1 MKKSQFLC
9 KQRGATAII
18 LAISAVPILY
28 GVTLAVQTGQNM
40 SVEAGLQDSVDAAC
54 LAAASTYKGLI
65 NKDPLQAATYIA
77 PAIQAANEAFRVNMG
92 NKAEATNID
101 ITVTLTDEGLF
112 QCVASTTVPQILG
125 KVMGVE
131 KLDLESDACGGLTE
145 QAISTTLARCPA
157 TVQEESCVP
166 KVDVTINNNKPAA
179 CGQIAM
185 AERTIADITCNSFKV
200 MDFAPL
206 LNNCGGGFSGM
217 GPGTFDCLT
226 ISTTRAEGVNG
237 QQIIFNDGAPACV
250 QDIIGENNVH
260 VTEDNRLIASA
271 NAVEIMA
278 KLAEAFKVQPGQ
290 AFKVDKNCNATVLS
304 ENKLQ
309 CDAIVVQSFSPI
321 SLLISDAVDW
331 KALGTR
337 VSFPLHPEAQAGST
351 FDWYA
356 SAHTPLLVHDPER
369 TGEITRPEQLFGN
382 YAFGKKWANGY
393 EALATLDK
401 NGDGKVSGDEL
412 ASLGVWFDMNQN
424 GISEA
429 GEVRYFDK
437 LPIDA
442 LYYEVTRVS
451 DSQPVYYYA
460 ERGFD
465 VKLQDGTIITRP
477 SVDWTSVEYRQPE
490 VARGNTTMPAS
501 SNSGSTTSSGS
512 GNSNTSAS
520 TPSATAASGQSN
532 SASGNA
538 AQRANTSSQGGA
550 SGGSASVQSSGASGA
565 SGANGTPTATASS
578 SASNSAQNSG
588 SASNT
593 DAAST
598 NNKADEPLGITGRW
612 VFCLGTGAC
621 DLSSPNANATVFLEP
636 SSKYLARG
644 KWLPYVTGMEA
655 PWESLVEDNNIGLH
669 VGVRLLDRQR
679 DGSEHYEMTVISRHV
694 ENHVTKS
701 DVQYNPRNET
711 LVVANLDENGNR
723 ILEMR
728 AKRIR

>member
-1 MKKSQFLC
+1 MKKSQFLR

-65 NKDPLQAATYIA
+65 DKDPIQAATYIA

-101 ITVTLTDEGLF
+101 ITVTLTNEGVF

-131 KLDLESDACGGLTE
+131 ELDLESDACGGLTE
-145 QAISTTLARCPA
+145 QAMSTTLAHCPA

-166 KVDVTINNNKPAA
+166 EVDVTINNDEPAA

-185 AERTIADITCNSFKV
+185 AERTIADITCNSFRV
-200 MDFAPL
+200 TDFVPL
-206 LNNCGGGFSGM
+206 LNNCGGGFAGM

-226 ISTTRAEGVNG
+226 ISTTRANDVGG
-237 QQIIFNDGAPACV
+237 MQIIVNRGAPACV
-250 QDIIGENNVH
+250 QDIIGENNMR
-260 VTEDNRLIASA
+260 VTEDDRMMASQQAVGIMANLA
-271 NAVEIMA
+271 NA
-278 KLAEAFKVQPGQ
+278 FSVQPGE
-290 AFKVDKNCNATVLS
+290 AFTVDDDCNATVLS
-304 ENKLQ
+304 ENELQ

-351 FDWYA
+351 FDWFA
-356 SAHTPLLVHDPER
+356 SAHTPLLVHDPKR
-369 TGEITRPEQLFGN
+369 TGKITRPEQLFGN
-382 YAFGKKWANGY
+382 YAFGQKWANGY

-401 NGDGKVSGDEL
+401 NGDGKISGDEL

-429 GEVRYFDK
+429 GEVRYFDD

-490 VARGNTTMPAS
+490 VA
-501 SNSGSTTSSGS
+501 SGSTSGSTPAPVSSSSGATTSRGSSGGNTPAPMRSSAAGSSQSGSSGS
-512 GNSNTSAS
+512 D
-520 TPSATAASGQSN
+520 AASSPPV
-532 SASGNA
+532 SA
-538 AQRANTSSQGGA
+538 TSSQSVMG
-550 SGGSASVQSSGASGA
+550 GGSAAVQSSGA
-565 SGANGTPTATASS
+565 ASS
-578 SASNSAQNSG
+578 SSSTTQERSP
-588 SASNT
+588 SASTDDKANT
-593 DAAST
+593 TKKND
-598 NNKADEPLGITGRW
+598 KPLAIAGEW
-612 VFCLGTGAC
+612 LFCLGTSVCNLG
-621 DLSSPNANATVFLEP
+621 SSNANATIFLEQRGN
-636 SSKYLARG
+636 YLVRG
-644 KWLPYVTGMEA
+644 KWLPYVAGMEV
-655 PWESLVEDNNIGLH
+655 PWESLVEDKNIGLH
-669 VGVRLLDRQR
+669 VGARLTSRGR
-679 DGSEHYEMTVISRHV
+679 DGSEEYEMVVISRYV
-694 ENHVTKS
+694 EGHVTKS
-701 DVQYNPRNET
+701 EVKYDPRQKI
-711 LVVANLDENGNR
+711 LVGANLDDEGNR
-723 ILEMR
+723 VLEWR
-728 AKRIR
+728 ATRLN